1 MEFISKSKL
10 LHPVTVALWLTFVC
24 FSLNYSALS
33 GNWRW
38 DDSSILLHLNNYSI
52 IDTFLNPEI
61 WRELSRTN
69 LMPWLAFSYEVDLY
83 IFGLN
88 PGLFY
93 LHHLLVL
100 AASGL
105 ALYFLQTLWI
115 SRKFAVYGATLFL
128 VSEPSV
134 IVAQQLM
141 TRHYIEGLLFCLLS
155 LQFFIHYLRGA
166 DRLLLVLS
174 VFFYVLSVMSKE
186 LYVPLV
192 ILLPFLPEATVRQR
206 LMAIIPFTLV
216 VLIYIFWRGDMLG
229 TLTGG
234 YTESDI
240 YLNLSFLPEVLGS
253 FAKFPLLLFGS
264 IWPLFVIPYLL
275 LVSTYLFFTRS
286 KMLVSGLVL
295 LLVLLPLIPLV
306 RSPGILSAD
315 RYLFLFWVVIS
326 FSVAFFSDNVIGC
339 RPGKTIRAVIVV
351 FVLPLF
357 FLISLFGSQV
367 AAKSIATVASE
378 YDEQA
383 AFIWNNTSD
392 LAFEPSDRLKKSYW
406 FVSNLIE
413 FKERLIPSSSSPL
426 AIPDDVYLDSPVD
439 QLFTYSA
446 DCNCMQ
452 DISNSIPERRSRF
465 TENVQT
471 DAPLTVE
478 FQYES
483 TMFRWQLGPYQQ
495 GTYRIVSN
503 VLGEVMVPP
512 SGKLGITLRGS
523 PVFYIS
529 YTSPEGWITYSDEL
543 TIVRNAPV
551 VNWHRP

>member
-1 MEFISKSKL
+1 M
-10 LHPVTVALWLTFVC
+10 
-24 FSLNYSALS
+24 
-33 GNWRW
+33 
-38 DDSSILLHLNNYSI
+38 
-52 IDTFLNPEI
+52 
-61 WRELSRTN
+61 
-69 LMPWLAFSYEVDLY
+69 
-83 IFGLN
+83 
-88 PGLFY
+88 
-93 LHHLLVL
+93 
-100 AASGL
+100 
-105 ALYFLQTLWI
+105 
-115 SRKFAVYGATLFL
+115 
-128 VSEPSV
+128 
-134 IVAQQLM
+134 
-141 TRHYIEGLLFCLLS
+141 
-155 LQFFIHYLRGA
+155 
-166 DRLLLVLS
+166 
-174 VFFYVLSVMSKE
+174 
-186 LYVPLV
+186 
-192 ILLPFLPEATVRQR
+192 
-206 LMAIIPFTLV
+206 
-216 VLIYIFWRGDMLG
+216 
-229 TLTGG
+229 
-234 YTESDI
+234 
-240 YLNLSFLPEVLGS
+240 
-253 FAKFPLLLFGS
+253 
-264 IWPLFVIPYLL
+264 
-275 LVSTYLFFTRS
+275 
-286 KMLVSGLVL
+286 L

-351 FVLPLF
+351 IVLPLF